1 MNKKYWL
8 WIGIIGA
15 IISVPIYF
23 LKGTDGNL
31 ADAINYFY
39 LPTTMYV
46 LSGPGMI
53 LGTRLILGQII
64 VVALNG
70 FAYGALIGWLYGKI
84 KNRNK
89 IKIV

>member
-1 MNKKYWL
+1 MKTKYWL
-8 WIGIIGA
+8 WIGLMCG
-15 IISVPIYF
+15 IISVPIYLF
-23 LKGTDGNL
+23 KGTDGNL

-53 LGTRLILGQII
+53 LGTMPILGQII
-64 VVALNG
+64 VVILNG
-70 FAYGALIGWLYGKI
+70 FAYGALIGWIYGKI

-89 IKIV
+89 GI